1 MHLPSAAVLALAC
14 TLALP
19 LRAHEPAAEMAASA
33 SAWLASL
40 TPEQRAKATFE
51 FKHDERLNWHFIPR
65 DRKGLAWGELTPAQ
79 QHLAHALLATG
90 LSQRG
95 LVKASTIMSLETVLK
110 EIEKGSGPLRDPAR
124 YYVTVF
130 GEPAPAGTWGW
141 RLEGHHLALN
151 FTVVKGHVAGT
162 PSFLGANPATV
173 KDGPLK
179 GLRALGPEEDLARA
193 LVKSLTPEQ
202 RRVAVIADKAPADI
216 FTAAEKKVGPLE
228 DKGIRAGD
236 LDEGQKQQL
245 RALVEE
251 YVRRVRPEL
260 ADADLKAIAAAG
272 PENIR
277 FAWMGGLEPGEGH
290 YYRVQGATFLLEYDN
305 VQNSN
310 NHIHAVWRS
319 FDGDF
324 GVDLLRKH
332 YAESPH

>member
-1 MHLPSAAVLALAC
+1 MTRPALLLAALLAAGR
-14 TLALP
+14 AA
-19 LRAHEPAAEMAASA
+19 AHEPAADMAAA
-33 SAWLASL
+33 ATAWLGAL
-40 TPEQRAKATFE
+40 TPEQRGKATFG

-79 QHLAHALLATG
+79 QHLAHALLASG
-90 LSQRG
+90 LGHRG
-95 LVKASTIMSLETVLK
+95 LVKASTIMSLETVLR
-110 EIEKGSGPLRDPAR
+110 EIEQGSGPVRDPVR
-124 YYVTVF
+124 YYFTVF

-141 RLEGHHLALN
+141 RLEGHHLSVN
-151 FTVVKGHVAGT
+151 FTIVKGHVAGT

-173 KDGPLK
+173 KAGPLQ

-202 RRVAVIADKAPADI
+202 RRLAVIADKAPADI

-228 DKGIRAGD
+228 DRGVRAGD
-236 LDEGQKQQL
+236 LTEPQRQQL
-245 RALVEE
+245 RALIEE

-305 VQNSN
+305 VQNNN

-324 GVDLLRKH
+324 GEDLLRKH
-332 YAESPH
+332 HAESVH

>member
-1 MHLPSAAVLALAC
+1 MSRPALLLAALLAA
-14 TLALP
+14 A
-19 LRAHEPAAEMAASA
+19 RAAAHEPAAEMAAGA
-33 SAWLASL
+33 AAWLGSL

-90 LSQRG
+90 LGQRG
-95 LVKASTIMSLETVLK
+95 LVKASTIMSLETVLR
-110 EIEKGSGPLRDPAR
+110 EIEKGSGPVRDPAR
-124 YYVTVF
+124 YYVTIF
-130 GEPAPAGTWGW
+130 GEPTPAGTWGW
-141 RLEGHHLALN
+141 RLEGHHLSVN
-151 FTVVKGHVAGT
+151 FTVVQGHVAGT

-202 RRVAVIADKAPADI
+202 RRRAVIADKAPADI

-236 LDEGQKQQL
+236 LDERQKQQL
-245 RALVEE
+245 RVLVEE

-260 ADADLKAIAAAG
+260 AEAELRKIMDNT

-305 VQNSN
+305 VQNNN

-324 GVDLLRKH
+324 GEDLLRKH

>member
-1 MHLPSAAVLALAC
+1 MHRPLAALTLGLAAL
-14 TLALP
+14 LP
-19 LRAHEPAAEMAASA
+19 LRAQEPTAEMAAA
-33 SAWLASL
+33 AKAWLAAL
-40 TPEQRAKATFE
+40 TPAQRAQATFD

-65 DRKGLAWGELTPAQ
+65 ERKGLSWGELSPAQ
-79 QHLAHALLATG
+79 QHLAHALLATSLG
-90 LSQRG
+90 HRG
-95 LVKASTIMSLETVLK
+95 LVKASTIMSLETVLR
-110 EIEKGSGPLRDPAR
+110 EIEKGSGPVRDPVR
-124 YYVTVF
+124 YYFTVF

-141 RLEGHHLALN
+141 RLEGHHLAIN
-151 FTVVKGHVAGT
+151 FTIVKGHVAGT

-173 KDGPLK
+173 KDGPLR

-193 LVKSLTPEQ
+193 LVQSLSPEQ
-202 RRVAVIADKAPADI
+202 RRVAVIADQAPADI

-236 LDEGQKQQL
+236 LTEPQQQQL
-245 RALVEE
+245 RALIEE
-251 YVRRVRPEL
+251 YVRRLRPEL
-260 ADADLKAIAAAG
+260 AEAEIRAIAAAG

-305 VQNSN
+305 VQNNN

-324 GVDLLRKH
+324 GEDLLRKH
-332 YAESPH
+332 YAEHPH